1 MLPGDAVLGESL
13 PGVENVILRG
23 DCDVFEAIA
32 AYSFVVSW
40 SKVSQKLSDRGC
52 GFESL
57 SARL

>member
-1 MLPGDAVLGESL
+1 MLPGDTVLGESL
-13 PGVENVILRG
+13 LGVETVILWG
-23 DCDVFEAIA
+23 DGDVFEAIA
-32 AYSFVVSW
+32 AYSFAASC